1 MRNRSRNAIIRSV
14 PFLLSVY
21 SIAIV
26 WFTKCFKKPE
36 NAIRNTPWYKKE
48 VITFSDMFAAARQD
62 ILQEIIKQ
70 SSGQNTGEFLFP
82 SPYKMPQNRKKRQL
96 CGLHDS

>member
-1 MRNRSRNAIIRSV
+1 
-14 PFLLSVY
+14 
-21 SIAIV
+21 
-26 WFTKCFKKPE
+26 
-36 NAIRNTPWYKKE
+36 
-48 VITFSDMFAAARQD
+48 MFAAARQD